1 MKTESNQ
8 VFQASATQ
16 VYTVSQQP
24 DTDVI
29 RAKHWTAL
37 YDSLDVERHQIQTSM
52 WTTSTETC
60 TDTYCTC
67 D

>member
-29 RAKHWTAL
+29 RAKH
-37 YDSLDVERHQIQTSM
+37 
-52 WTTSTETC
+52 
-60 TDTYCTC
+60 
-67 D
+67 